1 MSTQL
6 RSRILV
12 VDDDDRFRRIL
23 EARLLAMGH
32 EVILAT
38 DGQDGLGKAQ
48 SESPDLVL
56 LDVMMPVL
64 NGYET
69 ARRLKS
75 SAETGHIPIVM
86 VTALNEVQDRVRALE
101 AGADDFLTKP
111 VDGSELKARVQSLLK
126 VKAYN
131 DHMRHYQEEL
141 EAAVA
146 KKTDALRAVLQRLES
161 ASLDTIYRLS
171 RAAEYRDSDTGAHI
185 ERVSHYAA
193 AVARRMGQSHE
204 FAQMLLYAAPM
215 HDVGKI
221 AIPDCI
227 LLKPGKLSPDE
238 WRIMQKHAE
247 IGAAILSKS
256 DSELLHMAETI
267 AWTHHEKWDG
277 TGYPRGL
284 REEAIPLEGRITAV
298 VDVFDALCSKR
309 PYRQP
314 VPMDRPLEIIRDA
327 RSQHFDPRVVD
338 AFLAAKDEVLAIQ
351 ERFSDERQSPLIHIA
366 LDRTGD
372 GLQAPGKA
380 VVETPEGVLLD
391 VMMPKME

>member
-1 MSTQL
+1 
-6 RSRILV
+6 
-12 VDDDDRFRRIL
+12 
-23 EARLLAMGH
+23 
-32 EVILAT
+32 
-38 DGQDGLGKAQ
+38 
-48 SESPDLVL
+48 
-56 LDVMMPVL
+56 
-64 NGYET
+64 
-69 ARRLKS
+69 
-75 SAETGHIPIVM
+75 
-86 VTALNEVQDRVRALE
+86 
-101 AGADDFLTKP
+101 
-111 VDGSELKARVQSLLK
+111 
-126 VKAYN
+126 
-131 DHMRHYQEEL
+131 
-141 EAAVA
+141 
-146 KKTDALRAVLQRLES
+146 
-161 ASLDTIYRLS
+161 
-171 RAAEYRDSDTGAHI
+171 
-185 ERVSHYAA
+185 
-193 AVARRMGQSHE
+193 
-204 FAQMLLYAAPM
+204 
-215 HDVGKI
+215 
-221 AIPDCI
+221 
-227 LLKPGKLSPDE
+227 
-238 WRIMQKHAE
+238 MQKHAE

-256 DSELLHMAETI
+256 DSELLQMAETI

>member
-1 MSTQL
+1 
-6 RSRILV
+6 
-12 VDDDDRFRRIL
+12 
-23 EARLLAMGH
+23 
-32 EVILAT
+32 
-38 DGQDGLGKAQ
+38 
-48 SESPDLVL
+48 
-56 LDVMMPVL
+56 
-64 NGYET
+64 
-69 ARRLKS
+69 
-75 SAETGHIPIVM
+75 M

-146 KKTDALRAVLQRLES
+146 KKTDALRAVLQRLEA

-171 RAAEYRDSDTGAHI
+171 RAAEFRDSDTGAHI

-193 AVARRMGQSHE
+193 AVARQMGQSHE

-221 AIPDCI
+221 AIPDRI

-247 IGAAILSKS
+247 IGAAILSNS
-256 DSELLHMAETI
+256 DSELLQMAETI

-284 REEAIPLEGRITAV
+284 REEAIPLVGRITAV

-314 VPMDRPLEIIRDA
+314 LPMDRPLEIIRDA

-338 AFLAAKDEVLAIQ
+338 AFLAAKDEVLAIK

-366 LDRTGD
+366 LDGTGD

-380 VVETPEGVLLD
+380 VVEDSGRCAPGRHDAEDGV
-391 VMMPKME
+391 KR